1 MLEEI
6 KVPALAE
13 SVADATLLE
22 WQKSLG
28 DFVKRGE
35 NLIDL
40 ETDKVTLEVAA
51 LNEGILKEILKNEGD
66 LVVAGDI
73 LAIIDTDA
81 EMPAQDSD
89 QEAAQTSAPKSIQN
103 STIEILDEN
112 TSDLVSKT
120 TPASGPAVRKLITEK
135 GLDANEIEG
144 SGKEGRITKS
154 DVQTHLQ
161 NQVPVK
167 ETATT
172 QVHAS
177 INETNSETK
186 ESHITERQE
195 RRVPMS
201 RLRQRAAERLLS
213 AQSESAILTT
223 FNEINLLAVKQLRAK
238 IQPEFEEKYGYRLGF
253 MPFFVQAAINALKEF
268 PLVNASIEDQDI
280 VYHDF
285 YDISVAVSSPR
296 GLVVPVMRDA
306 DQMSFPEIEGKIR
319 ELGNKAKNSSLALD
333 DLTGGTFTITN
344 GGTFGSMLS
353 TPIINP
359 PQSAILGMHAIQD
372 RPVAENNQ
380 VVIRPVMFV
389 ALSYDHRIID
399 GREAVSFLVSIKKQL
414 EEPAMLFLEI

>member
-22 WQKSLG
+22 WQKSPG
-28 DFVKRGE
+28 DFIKRGE
-35 NLIDL
+35 SLIDL

-51 LNEGILKEILKNEGD
+51 QNDGIIKEIIKGEGD
-66 LVVAGDI
+66 IVVAGDI

-81 EMPAQDSD
+81 EMPD
-89 QEAAQTSAPKSIQN
+89 QKHVQKTS
-103 STIEILDEN
+103 IEILNEE
-112 TSDLVSKT
+112 TPELSSKT
-120 TPASGPAVRKLITEK
+120 TPAPGPAVRKLITEK
-135 GLDANEIEG
+135 GLDTNKIEG

-161 NQVPVK
+161 KQNEEIKNSPS
-167 ETATT
+167 
-172 QVHAS
+172 HS
-177 INETNSETK
+177 ETNVTEASFISQK
-186 ESHITERQE
+186 DNPPVTERQE

-213 AQSESAILTT
+213 AQSENAILTT
-223 FNEINLLAVKQLRAK
+223 FNEINLNAVKQLRTK
-238 IQPEFEEKYGYRLGF
+238 IQPKFEEKYGYRLGF

-268 PLVNASIEDQDI
+268 PLINASIENQDI

-285 YDISVAVSSPR
+285 YDIGVAISSPR
-296 GLVVPVMRDA
+296 GLVVPVIRDA
-306 DQMSFPEIEGKIR
+306 DQISFSGIEGEIR
-319 ELGNKAKNSSLALD
+319 ELGDKARNSNLTLD

-414 EEPAMLFLEI
+414 EDPAMLFLEI